1 MIIRMSI
8 SQRLLF
14 ILSALFLLIIIG
26 LIGSWMYGE
35 HSMKSKIYPGISI
48 DGIRMDYKSKDEA
61 QTLLRQRDEYYADSI
76 LTVTYKNAPVAT
88 FSGEL
93 LGLKRDIDTKIDQAY
108 LVGRSPHFP
117 SRIAQR
123 IGTFTG
129 MSSFSFRTEV
139 KYDQNPINEFLELAN
154 DSYSYPAKNALFT
167 FENGKVTS
175 FKEHESGIRL
185 KTESFKDSVHRSIQ
199 LFRSDRKSIAVL
211 LEDEPIKP
219 EITLSQINDFGIEEL
234 IAEGKSNY
242 TGSIA
247 SRVHNLVLAATK
259 FNGVIIPK
267 GEIFSFN
274 TIIGDISA
282 RTGYQPAYVIKDGR
296 TVLGDGGGV
305 CQVST
310 TMFRAAIQSGLPI
323 VERNPHAYRVSYY
336 ENDSSAGFDASIYT
350 PSVDLRF
357 TNNTPAAILIQMVHD
372 KDTRTLAFRFYGK
385 KDGRKVEISPSTVWD
400 IAPPPPARYEDDPTL
415 PLGQVRQVDFPAW
428 GAKARFSYKVTSQSG
443 NSMIDTSFYSS
454 YRPWQAVYMKGTAQ

>member
-1 MIIRMSI
+1 VEKK
-8 SQRLLF
+8 
-14 ILSALFLLIIIG
+14 IG
-26 LIGSWMYGE
+26 NG
-35 HSMKSKIYPGISI
+35 IYPGTTI
-48 DGIRMDYKSKDEA
+48 DGISMAYKTKTEA
-61 QTLLRQRDEYYADSI
+61 QDLLKQRDEYYADSI

-93 LGLKRDIDTKIDQAY
+93 LGLRRDIDTKIDQAL
-108 LVGRSPHFP
+108 LVGRSPHIP

-123 IGTFTG
+123 IGSMSGVSTFT
-129 MSSFSFRTEV
+129 FLTELR
-139 KYDQNPINEFLELAN
+139 YDQNPINDFLETAN

-167 FENGKVTS
+167 FEDGKVTS
-175 FKEHESGIRL
+175 FKEHEPGVQL
-185 KTESFKDSVHRSIQ
+185 KTELFLQTVHKSIQ
-199 LFRSDRKSIAVL
+199 LIRSDRKSISVL
-211 LEDEPIKP
+211 LEDESVKP

-247 SRVHNLVLAATK
+247 SRVHNLILASTK

-267 GEIFSFN
+267 GEVFSFN
-274 TIIGDISA
+274 KIIGDISA
-282 RTGYQPAYVIKDGR
+282 RTGYQQAYVIKDGR

-310 TMFRAAIQSGLPI
+310 TMFRAAIQSGLSI

-357 TNNTPAAILIQMVHD
+357 TNDTPAAILVQMVLD
-372 KDTRTLAFRFYGK
+372 KEARTLAFRFYGK

-400 IAPPPPARYEDDPTL
+400 VAPPPPARYEDDPTL
-415 PLGQVRQVDFPAW
+415 PVGQVRQVDFPAW
-428 GAKARFSYKVTSQSG
+428 GAKAKFTYKVISANGG
-443 NSMIDTSFYSS
+443 NLVDTTFYSS